1 MKTLKKSVALLL
13 LTTAIVSCAKKSNDE
28 LIIGT
33 WNCTSAK
40 LNNVEAMGTSI
51 HSLKWTFN
59 ENGTGYSVIDVV
71 GEGIDTSNIVY
82 TIDETQLK
90 FTNSGETY
98 NIDKL
103 TETKLEIHGVFDLE
117 SGPNSHVEAKFDKM

>member
-1 MKTLKKSVALLL
+1 MKTLKKSLALLL

-40 LNNVEAMGTSI
+40 TNNVEAIGTSLQ
-51 HSLKWTFN
+51 SLKWTFN
-59 ENGTGYSVIDVV
+59 ENGKVYYVQH
-71 GEGIDTSNIVY
+71 GIVSDSFYLDYIIN
-82 TIDETQLK
+82 ETQLI
-90 FTNSGETY
+90 FMGDNDTF

-103 TETKLEIHGVFDLE
+103 TETKLELHFDKQN
-117 SGPNSHVEAKFDKM
+117 GTNTTHNEAKFDKM

>member
-1 MKTLKKSVALLL
+1 MKTLKKSLALLL

-40 LNNVEAMGTSI
+40 IDNVEAIGTSI
-51 HSLKWTFN
+51 QSLKWTFN
-59 ENGTGYSVIDVV
+59 ENGTGYSVIDL
-71 GEGIDTSNIVY
+71 GAEGIDTTNIVY
-82 TIDETQLK
+82 TIDETQLI
-90 FTNSGETY
+90 FTNEASTY

-103 TETKLEIHGVFDLE
+103 TETKLEVHGDVQN
-117 SGPNSHVEAKFDKM
+117 GTNTTHVEAKFDKM

>member
-40 LNNVEAMGTSI
+40 LDNVEAIGTSI
-51 HSLKWTFN
+51 QSLKWTFN
-59 ENGTGYSVIDVV
+59 ENGTGYSVVNL
-71 GEGIDTSNIVY
+71 GSAGIDTSNIVY
-82 TIDETQLK
+82 TINETQLI
-90 FTNSGETY
+90 FTNEADTF
-98 NIDKL
+98 NIEKL
-103 TETKLEIHGVFDLE
+103 TETKLEVHGDIQD
-117 SGPNSHVEAKFDKM
+117 GPNTTHVEAKFDKM